1 MQQNIPPFIL
11 TQKQKQ
17 ILMENDTDDVF
28 VSIFITIISY
38 KNIFRKVRLLIQ
50 LSITPLIFQSTI
62 P

>member
-28 VSIFITIISY
+28 VSIFISIISY

-50 LSITPLIFQSTI
+50 LSVTPLIFQSTI

>member
-50 LSITPLIFQSTI
+50 LSVTPLIFQSTI

>member
-17 ILMENDTDDVF
+17 ILMESDTDDVF

-50 LSITPLIFQSTI
+50 LSVTPLIFQSTI

>member
-38 KNIFRKVRLLIQ
+38 KNIFKKVRLLIQ
-50 LSITPLIFQSTI
+50 LSVTPLIFQSAI

>member
-38 KNIFRKVRLLIQ
+38 KNIFKKVRLLIQ
-50 LSITPLIFQSTI
+50 LSVTSLIFQSTI

>member
-38 KNIFRKVRLLIQ
+38 KNIFKKVRLLIQ
-50 LSITPLIFQSTI
+50 LSVTPLIFQSTI